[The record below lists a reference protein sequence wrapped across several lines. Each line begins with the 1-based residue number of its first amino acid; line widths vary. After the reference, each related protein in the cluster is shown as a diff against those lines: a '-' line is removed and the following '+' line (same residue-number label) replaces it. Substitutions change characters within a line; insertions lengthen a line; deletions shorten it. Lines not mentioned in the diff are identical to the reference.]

1 MKRIELHIETSYS
14 YKNLGSKITPKELL
28 EKVKKENIKALGIV
42 DYCNCA
48 SILEF
53 EKLKKELNLDVK
65 IIYGIYANIKYADL
79 DITSVILA
87 KNTKGLKN
95 LYSLVTLLNEHERF
109 FLLEEDIKEYRDNLL
124 MGMSECDL
132 KKDYGMV
139 INNYDYVEVNPL
151 MNKDRVIEIEKYAK
165 EHELLV
171 IATSTPAKFNPEDK
185 LLNIDEPY
193 LGNNLHFYSDKEM
206 LEKFNYL
213 KNKEEI
219 IFNNPLKIVNLIEN
233 YELENTEKFF
243 IQTKDYDLKEEVYE
257 RANLIYLDNIPK
269 KVQDRINY
277 EIELIRKYDLE
288 GTIEFLDYLINMTK
302 NVGVIATIGSSFS
315 HSLIAYLLGMI
326 PINPMEHDDKINF
339 LNNFQEYGFRF
350 EIFLPERKLEVILVH
365 MINKLRNLYQKGEIR
380 EDKIVKTYGS
390 YYLVPKECNPVKLS
404 PIDKFDD
411 YIKTLV
417 FENHLSKNFVSLR
430 FRPTLTCDRV
440 DELSYITKV
449 SLEDIKLD
457 NKKVLHEMYK
467 KVSSNKPSDYK
478 TKFHYNVINMYGNRL
493 LLETQ
498 KDYNT
503 LYELIDSQEDKD
515 FLSRVLYGYYDAFY
529 RIYYPKLYY
538 EIYLDDI
545 TEHFKTKDLLGKVP
559 TLKEIEEETDAGR
572 WLTMQILYEIHEK
585 GIEYGSKNN

>member
-65 IIYGIYANIKYADL
+65 IIYGIYTNIKYADL
-79 DITSVILA
+79 ALTSVILA

-213 KNKEEI
+213 
-219 IFNNPLKIVNLIEN
+219 
-233 YELENTEKFF
+233 
-243 IQTKDYDLKEEVYE
+243 
-257 RANLIYLDNIPK
+257 DNIPK

-302 NVGVIATIGSSFS
+302 NVGVRATIGSSFS

-326 PINPMEHDDKINF
+326 PINPMEHDDKVNF